1 MTTINSLSSREIFSI
16 ASDLDDVQNH
26 LRITHDMVLDQLC
39 EGSLS
44 DLASMEK
51 MHERLFLL
59 IGGIPV
65 KLAEMAALNEK
76 LMEMSR
82 KEPAAA

>member
-1 MTTINSLSSREIFSI
+1 MTTAKILINTPVFSI
-16 ASDLDDVQNH
+16 ASDLDDIQNH

-39 EGSLS
+39 EGTQT
-44 DLASMEK
+44 DPASMEK

-59 IGGIPV
+59 VGSIPK

-76 LMEMSR
+76 LMDFARAE
-82 KEPAAA
+82 KQAA